1 MKRGWAFLAL
11 CLIILI
17 ILAVPRLFVVPRVA
31 RELEAELA
39 AALGTDHI
47 EITLHAPWGWEL
59 LLGRIP
65 RLTLSA
71 QDAVL
76 EGMAA
81 AQVEVQGEEI
91 LFQPWTLFQRGE
103 LVLTG
108 YSGFAGSL
116 VITENALNEVFW
128 REVDPSRQ
136 LWLEVSPTGLAV
148 RGKVGIWNTE
158 VEISVVSDVLVKP
171 PAELRFVVKE
181 ITLQEARIPPLLL
194 EMVKDSYNFTV
205 DLGEF
210 PLPVEIQAVEL
221 LVHEI
226 KIRVGGTQ

>member
-1 MKRGWAFLAL
+1 
-11 CLIILI
+11 
-17 ILAVPRLFVVPRVA
+17 
-31 RELEAELA
+31 
-39 AALGTDHI
+39 
-47 EITLHAPWGWEL
+47 
-59 LLGRIP
+59 
-65 RLTLSA
+65 
-71 QDAVL
+71 
-76 EGMAA
+76 
-81 AQVEVQGEEI
+81 
-91 LFQPWTLFQRGE
+91 

-194 EMVKDSYNFTV
+194 EMVKDSYYFTV

-210 PLPVEIQAVEL
+210 PLP
-221 LVHEI
+221 
-226 KIRVGGTQ
+226 